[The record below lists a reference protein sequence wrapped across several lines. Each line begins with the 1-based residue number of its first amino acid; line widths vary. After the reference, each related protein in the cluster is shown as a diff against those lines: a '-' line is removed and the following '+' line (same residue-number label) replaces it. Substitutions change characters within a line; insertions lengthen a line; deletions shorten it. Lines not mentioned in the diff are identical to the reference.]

1 MILEL
6 SVIGI
11 ICSCIYILLFDTF
24 PGGIIVPVYF
34 SMYLFQPARIAGTL
48 LISVPSVIILKLLSK
63 KLLIFG
69 RRRFVFLLIL
79 SAFLYLLLSFILDEF
94 FSGLN
99 AYQVIGL
106 FIPGLLANNMY
117 KQGIWKTLLSL
128 LTVSVFI
135 FFTFRL
141 VYIL

>member
-11 ICSCIYILLFDTF
+11 ICSSLYTLIFSIF

-34 SMYLFQPARIAGTL
+34 SMYLFQPSRIIGTL
-48 LISVPSVIILKLLSK
+48 CIALMATFIFKVLSK

-79 SAFLYLLLSFILDEF
+79 SSFLSLLLNYLFKEF
-94 FSGLN
+94 SIVLTS
-99 AYQVIGL
+99 YQVIGL
-106 FIPGLLANNMY
+106 FIPGLLANNMV
-117 KQGIWKTLLSL
+117 KQGIL
-128 LTVSVFI
+128 LTLSSLFIVSVFV

-141 VYIL
+141 VYII